1 MAELTA
7 REKMICGPVPS
18 ASGVMGG
25 IPADVPDHY
34 RDGSPLSLLPFGVRQ
49 VLIVGIT
56 DGVMPAAVREDWMAK
71 ASAAG
76 DSASPGHRAW
86 GSLRADRAPARVRS
100 DRA

>member
-25 IPADVPDHY
+25 AHLPT
-34 RDGSPLSLLPFGVRQ
+34 SPITTGMDLLCRFPFGVRQ

-76 DSASPGHRAW
+76 DSARPGHRAW
-86 GSLRADRAPARVRS
+86 ESLRADRAPARVRS